1 MAVNRI
7 VNSRRPVN
15 EFSTNRLEYFELVP
29 ETTVGSNLVLNDPNW
44 HLFTLDIKKRE
55 AIFVKINGRTRIYEA
70 PFLHEALFQHAAEVM
85 SIAFSEF
92 LLLAEQIAEP
102 QQVIHLL
109 SIGRCG
115 STLAHH
121 LFHSAEGVL
130 SISEPDTYIG
140 LTMARFELND
150 QDTTEL
156 LRACRRFHF
165 LAGAKQQEHI
175 MVVKHH
181 SQALFLAD
189 RIRLENPSAKFL
201 FMTRDGE
208 SWGNS
213 VFQMAQSFGFSSQW
227 DRSQREMFWY
237 IVSGGQD
244 PQTVNDFIDIGDDDA
259 QGDRWIAVLWAIH
272 MIEYLR
278 LWDNGF
284 KMLVINY
291 RELNDERFSTVRRM
305 FSFCGLPT
313 DHLERVLTAF
323 DNDSQAGTKLAQ
335 NRNTT
340 PFTEINF
347 QNFRDMVAQ
356 FKTLPSPKLVLPS
369 L

>member
-1 MAVNRI
+1 MATKQSVNGRGSVI
-7 VNSRRPVN
+7 G
-15 EFSTNRLEYFELVP
+15 FSTNRLGFYDLGPELHVD
-29 ETTVGSNLVLNDPNW
+29 SNVLLSEPDW
-44 HLFTLDIKKRE
+44 HLCTFDFKKQE
-55 AIFVKINGRTRIYEA
+55 AIFAKVNGESGLYEA
-70 PFLHEALFQHAAEVM
+70 PFLYEALFQRAAEVM
-85 SIAFSEF
+85 LVPFSEF
-92 LLLAEQIAEP
+92 FLLAEQIAEP
-102 QQVIHLL
+102 KQIIHLL

-121 LFHSAEGVL
+121 LFQNAEGVL
-130 SISEPDTYIG
+130 SVSEPDTYIAI
-140 LTMARFELND
+140 TMARFELND
-150 QDTTEL
+150 NDSTKL
-156 LRACRRFHF
+156 LEACSRFHF
-165 LAGAKQQEHI
+165 FAAAKKHEHTL
-175 MVVKHH
+175 VVKHH
-181 SQALFLAD
+181 SQALFMAK
-189 RIRLENPSAKFL
+189 RIRLANPSAKFL

-213 VFQMAQSFGFSSQW
+213 VFQMTQNFGFPLEW
-227 DRSQREMFWY
+227 DREQREMFWY
-237 IVSGGQD
+237 AISGGQD
-244 PQTVNDFIDIGDDDA
+244 PQTVKDFIDVSDDGA

-340 PFTEINF
+340 PFTEKNF